1 MDNLVK
7 KHPELDFSNFIYHG
21 GHTPGIVICKEC
33 GRQFLSTY
41 DRMFRAGSGCNYCRH
56 LEGFDKQKIPSETRK
71 KTGPMKQNI
80 EKKNHGHYNK
90 M

>member
-1 MDNLVK
+1 MK
-7 KHPELDFSNFIYHG
+7 K
-21 GHTPGIVICKEC
+21 T
-33 GRQFLSTY
+33 
-41 DRMFRAGSGCNYCRH
+41 
-56 LEGFDKQKIPSETRK
+56 ETRK